1 MKIFSNISV
10 PDCYELVYIKQD
22 SKTTT
27 VQTEERT
34 TTSTPD
40 ETEKYHTFYRYIL
53 IVFPSANT
61 DNAGKAKC
69 NIFLILNPMV

>member
-1 MKIFSNISV
+1 MKIFLNISV

-22 SKTTT
+22 SKTMT
-27 VQTEERT
+27 VLTEEST

-40 ETEKYHTFYRYIL
+40 ETETYHSFIDIFL

-61 DNAGKAKC
+61 HNAGKAK
-69 NIFLILNPMV
+69 